1 VSGVAVLGG
10 TSLRGTAPQR
20 AAAALLAGTLAI
32 AVNTALLAAANA
44 IPLVTARGGLLKLL
58 KVAFGDT
65 LARLGA
71 DALWTQSGLPA
82 PGSNTFQLGFH
93 VVVGLAMALL
103 YGLALEAWLT
113 GPPWRKGLVYAAA
126 VWLANAFIV
135 LPLLG
140 EGVASSRSLNLAGM
154 AYYAP
159 CRVLLRPGAAKIG
172 RLPATLRDMRSAGPG
187 NSDAKD
193 STCPVAVRCA
203 DSLIPSGLPW
213 LLCCCS
219 RRRQRRLGNRRL
231 ARRNRPAPMPRWAAC
246 MRRSC

>member
-154 AYYAP
+154 AYFAAAHTVFFVGLAVLFA
-159 CRVLLRPGAAKIG
+159 RVLLAFAARPT
-172 RLPATLRDMRSAGPG
+172 LPRH
-187 NSDAKD
+187 
-193 STCPVAVRCA
+193 
-203 DSLIPSGLPW
+203 
-213 LLCCCS
+213 
-219 RRRQRRLGNRRL
+219 
-231 ARRNRPAPMPRWAAC
+231 
-246 MRRSC
+246 